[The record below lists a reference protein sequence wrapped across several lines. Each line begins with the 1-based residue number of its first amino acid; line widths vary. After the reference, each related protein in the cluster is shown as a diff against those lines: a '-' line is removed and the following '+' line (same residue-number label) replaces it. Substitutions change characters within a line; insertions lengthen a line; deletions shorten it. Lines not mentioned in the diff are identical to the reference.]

1 VNLIGNALEGDVFV
15 LSNVIWRS
23 REGLGDIHPKAIQRY
38 PVTLIAKLNVPYC
51 CNSNLH
57 RFRRVFGI
65 GLAEHSQMVF
75 EKLDGGP
82 GSEGLIIAS
91 DIDYLLEFSS
101 ATDVRRIGRLNSPMT
116 PHELEILKN

>member
-1 VNLIGNALEGDVFV
+1 
-15 LSNVIWRS
+15 
-23 REGLGDIHPKAIQRY
+23 
-38 PVTLIAKLNVPYC
+38 
-51 CNSNLH
+51 
-57 RFRRVFGI
+57 
-65 GLAEHSQMVF
+65 MVF